1 MPRLFCFPSL
11 TVTGAS
17 TYDSPA
23 VTTLAGAI
31 RRAKKEKRSVLTEIE
46 SKEVLARAGIPVT
59 QAVLAATAPEAGKA
73 AKKMGFPV
81 VLKIVSPDITHKS
94 DVGGVIVG
102 LKSKKDVE
110 AGFAAIMKAVRKKQ
124 PKARVEGIAVQKMA
138 PEGTQVIVG
147 MSKDPQFGPVMMFGL
162 GGVLVEVLK
171 DVSFRIVPLEPRD
184 AKQMVREIKGYP
196 VLQGARGKD
205 AADVPA
211 IESLILKLSQFAEA
225 NPQVEEIDLNPV
237 FAYPDGV
244 IAVDAR
250 IVIGDG
256 T

>member
-1 MPRLFCFPSL
+1 
-11 TVTGAS
+11 
-17 TYDSPA
+17 

-31 RRAKKEKRSVLTEIE
+31 RRAKRENRTVLTEIE

-59 QAVLAATAPEAGKA
+59 QAALATSAVEAGKL

-102 LKSKKDVE
+102 LDSKKAVE
-110 AGFAAIMKAVRKKQ
+110 AGYAAILKAVRKKQ

-171 DVSFRIVPLEPRD
+171 DVSFRIVPLEKRD
-184 AKQMVREIKGYP
+184 ATQMVREIKGYP
-196 VLQGARGKD
+196 VLEGFRGKPGAD
-205 AADVPA
+205 LAAL
-211 IESLILKLSQFAEA
+211 EGMILQVSEFAAAHPEVA
-225 NPQVEEIDLNPV
+225 ELDLNPV
-237 FAYPDGV
+237 FAYPDGA

-250 IVIGDG
+250 VVLAAQE
-256 T
+256 